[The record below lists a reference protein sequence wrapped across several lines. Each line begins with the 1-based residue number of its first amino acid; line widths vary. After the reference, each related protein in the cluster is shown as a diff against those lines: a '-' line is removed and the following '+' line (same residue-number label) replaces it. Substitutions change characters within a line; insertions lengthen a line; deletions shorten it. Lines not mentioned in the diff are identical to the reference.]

1 MVTLVIYDIPDDR
14 IRQRAA
20 TACLDAGLARI
31 QYSAFIGEMNTNRR
45 RELYLR
51 LRRLLG
57 QNPGNIRLYPVGH
70 KELRLMLEVDNPD
83 PERPWWP
90 RGSRSAQEGTSG
102 GGTDDQT

>member
-31 QYSAFIGEMNTNRR
+31 QYSAFIGALNTNRR

-51 LRRLLG
+51 LRKVLG
-57 QNPGNIRLYPVGH
+57 PHPGNIRLYPIGQ
-70 KELRLMLEVDNPD
+70 KELPLMLEVDNPNPD
-83 PERPWWP
+83 RPWGP
-90 RGSRSAQEGTSG
+90 RGAGNGRAG
-102 GGTDDQT
+102 DPD